1 MRFLVAASAMAL
13 CAISA
18 SATPVEG
25 SGAADK
31 KAANWELR
39 PFTVYD
45 RNDIDKP
52 VQERRISYSGVI
64 VHTADIS
71 QPGALLTC
79 SEKFGLSVMFSLKPV
94 DFSDEDYFASSRQA
108 RTFNGSL
115 SVEGEPPKLPSRFVV
130 RRKLGVVQS
139 VGSEEAYT
147 AVDALYAGQSMT
159 LEVPGF
165 DPVNIDLPPPD
176 SSLRAFVADCPA
188 FAKS

>member
-25 SGAADK
+25 SGANDK

-45 RNDIDKP
+45 RNDFDKP

-64 VHTADIS
+64 VHTVDNS
-71 QPGALLTC
+71 QRGALLTC

-94 DFSDEDYFASSRQA
+94 DFSDQDYFASSRQA
-108 RTFNGSL
+108 RTFNGRL
-115 SVEGEPPKLPSRFVV
+115 SVEGEPPQLPSRFVV
-130 RRKLGVVQS
+130 RRKLGVAQS
-139 VGSEEAYT
+139 VSSEEAFT
-147 AVDALYAGQSMT
+147 AVDALYAGQTLS

-165 DPVNIDLPPPD
+165 DAVSIDLPAPD
-176 SSLRAFVADCPA
+176 SSFRTFVADCPA

>member
-1 MRFLVAASAMAL
+1 MRFLVAASVLAL
-13 CAISA
+13 CATSA

-31 KAANWELR
+31 QAASWELR

-45 RNDIDKP
+45 RDDYDKP
-52 VQERRISYSGVI
+52 IEERQLNYSGVI
-64 VHTADIS
+64 VYTVDNGK
-71 QPGALLTC
+71 PGALLTC

-94 DFSDEDYFASSRQA
+94 DFSDQDYFASSRQA
-108 RTFNGSL
+108 RTFSGRL
-115 SVEGEPPKLPSRFVV
+115 SIDGDRPKLPSRFIV

-139 VGSEEAYT
+139 VSKEEAFT
-147 AVDALYAGQSMT
+147 AVDALYAGQTMS

-176 SSLRAFVADCPA
+176 SSFRTFVADCPA

>member
-18 SATPVEG
+18 SATPAEG
-25 SGAADK
+25 SGAADDK
-31 KAANWELR
+31 SAHWDLR

-64 VHTADIS
+64 VHTVDNS

-115 SVEGEPPKLPSRFVV
+115 SVEGARPQLPSRFVV

-139 VGSEEAYT
+139 VSSEEAYT
-147 AVDALYAGQSMT
+147 AVDALYAGQVMT

-176 SSLRAFVADCPA
+176 SSLRAFVADCPT
-188 FAKS
+188 FAKP

>member
-1 MRFLVAASAMAL
+1 MRFLVAASALAL

-25 SGAADK
+25 AGAADK
-31 KAANWELR
+31 TAASWELR

-45 RNDIDKP
+45 RDDYDKP
-52 VQERRISYSGVI
+52 IEERRLNYSGVI
-64 VHTADIS
+64 VHTVDNGK
-71 QPGALLTC
+71 PGALLTC

-94 DFSDEDYFASSRQA
+94 DFSDQDYFASSRQA
-108 RTFNGSL
+108 RTFSGRL
-115 SVEGEPPKLPSRFVV
+115 SVDGDRPKLPSRFIV

-139 VGSEEAYT
+139 VSNEEAFT
-147 AVDALYAGQSMT
+147 AVDALYAGQTMS

-176 SSLRAFVADCPA
+176 GSFRTFVADCPA